1 MARKKRDKEREKAFY
16 ENGSKLHEKLIATC
30 NGRPIPIRS
39 YSCEELQRATNNYDP
54 SRIFHRDG
62 LYEWYNG
69 SFEGRMISIKK
80 YSRHDDDDYIFT
92 DIAVSAKMSTHNN
105 VLKLIGCCLETQI
118 PISVYESAAN
128 GSLRNR
134 LYNVTSD
141 HDGAQQHQR
150 EPLSWQSRLKIAR
163 EIAHAISYLH
173 TAFSRPIVHRHI
185 KSGNVFLDQ
194 HGVAKLTDFSMS
206 ISIPEGETHVVDDN
220 IFGTVC
226 FICPYYVAT
235 KYITEKFDVYSFGSF
250 LLELLTG
257 QKLHELFRTIHYFNV
272 EDFENDRNFFTIN
285 EVVDPAILVGEEG
298 SVVWQQLQAVLRLAL
313 ICRKKDPENRLDMVD
328 VTKELRKIENS
339 KSQILLL
346 PRSLLNLLQESQED

>member
-1 MARKKRDKEREKAFY
+1 MAGKKREEEREKAFY

-39 YSCEELQRATNNYDP
+39 YSCEELQRATNNFHS
-54 SRIFHRDG
+54 SRIFHTDG
-62 LYEWYNG
+62 FKHEWYNG
-69 SFEGRMISIKK
+69 FFEGRMISIKE
-80 YSRHDDDDYIFT
+80 YLRHRGDDIFT

-105 VLKLIGCCLETQI
+105 VLKLIGCYLETQI

-128 GSLRNR
+128 GSLFDR
-134 LYNVTSD
+134 LKVTSD
-141 HDGAQQHQR
+141 QR

-173 TAFSRPIVHRHI
+173 TAFSRPIVHRDI

-194 HGVAKLTDFSMS
+194 NDVAKLTDFSLS
-206 ISIPEGETHVVDDN
+206 ISIPEGETHVEADSL
-220 IFGTVC
+220 IGTYG
-226 FICPYYVAT
+226 FICPHYYT
-235 KYITEKFDVYSFGSF
+235 TWYITEKVDVYSFGSF

-257 QKLHELFRTIHYFNV
+257 QRWRELLRTTNNFYDGDPAIPVWLKGSVDSFDV
-272 EDFENDRNFFTIN
+272 EDFESARNSFAIN

-313 ICRKKDPENRLDMVD
+313 ICRKNNPEIRPDMVD
-328 VTKELRKIENS
+328 VTKELRKIERF
-339 KSQILLL
+339 IL
-346 PRSLLNLLQESQED
+346 

>member
-1 MARKKRDKEREKAFY
+1 MLRKKRDKKKEKERERAFL
-16 ENGSKLHEKLIATC
+16 ENGSKLHEKLIASC

-39 YSCEELQRATNNYDP
+39 YSCEELLRATNNYDP
-54 SRIFHRDG
+54 SCFFHKGMICD
-62 LYEWYNG
+62 WYNG

-80 YSRHDDDDYIFT
+80 YLPHNDDDYLFT

-105 VLKLIGCCLETQI
+105 VLKLIGCCLETQV

-128 GSLRNR
+128 GSLSSR
-134 LYNVTSD
+134 LYNVSS

-173 TAFSRPIVHRHI
+173 TAFSRPIVHRDI
-185 KSGNVFLDQ
+185 TPTNVLLDQ
-194 HGVAKLTDFSMS
+194 NDVAKLTDFSMS
-206 ISIPEGETHVVDDN
+206 ILIPEGETRVKD
-220 IFGTVC
+220 
-226 FICPYYVAT
+226 FICGTKNFVCPHYFAT
-235 KYITEKFDVYSFGSF
+235 GYITEKVDVYSFGSF

-257 QKLHELFRTIHYFNV
+257 QRLHELFSTTDDLDV
-272 EDFENDRNFFTIN
+272 EDFENDRTRFTIN

-313 ICRKKDPENRLDMVD
+313 ICRKEDPAIRPDMID
-328 VTKELRKIENS
+328 VTKELRKIERV
-339 KSQILLL
+339 IL
-346 PRSLLNLLQESQED
+346 

>member
-1 MARKKRDKEREKAFY
+1 MAGKKRDKERERAFY
-16 ENGSKLHEKLIATC
+16 ENGSKLHEKLIASC

-39 YSCEELQRATNNYDP
+39 YSCEELQGATNNFDR
-54 SRIFHRDG
+54 SRIFHTDG

-80 YSRHDDDDYIFT
+80 HLQHHRDDIFT

-128 GSLRNR
+128 GSLKDRVK
-134 LYNVTSD
+134 VTS
-141 HDGAQQHQR
+141 HDGAQQHRR

-173 TAFSRPIVHRHI
+173 TAFSRPIVHRDV
-185 KSGNVFLDQ
+185 KPGNVFLDQ
-194 HGVAKLTDFSMS
+194 NDVAKLTDFSLS
-206 ISIPEGETHVVDDN
+206 ILIPEGETHVEDDVC
-220 IFGTVC
+220 GTC
-226 FICPYYVAT
+226 RFICPHYACT
-235 KYITEKFDVYSFGSF
+235 GHITEKVDVFGFGSF

-257 QKLHELFRTIHYFNV
+257 QRLYELFSTTDYFSDD
-272 EDFENDRNFFTIN
+272 DFENDRKRFTIN

-313 ICRKKDPENRLDMVD
+313 ICRKKDPEIRPDMVD
-328 VTKELRKIENS
+328 VTKELRKIERF
-339 KSQILLL
+339 IL
-346 PRSLLNLLQESQED
+346 